1 MAFLQQISGGKCR
14 KAWIFIHT
22 KKHESISM
30 SRAKKHTLAQTVM
43 WFVNNETSKEVSLES
58 RQFCPFCIIDSSM
71 LCRMLQTSLFA
82 SSVLFDSAQSACN
95 RQNEGIHTDPITQ
108 QIFVKRCLS
117 SEDKNKRQPITGI
130 QKSSQVERYIVFIFI
145 LKIVSTQTKSDNACF
160 IVRNQNRARLKGIFP
175 TVRWLISVRV
185 IFSSIHQIDYI

>member
-1 MAFLQQISGGKCR
+1 MAFLQQISGGT
-14 KAWIFIHT
+14 HS
-22 KKHESISM
+22 H
-30 SRAKKHTLAQTVM
+30 KHTLAQTVM
-43 WFVNNETSKEVSLES
+43 WFVNNETTKEVSLES

-130 QKSSQVERYIVFIFI
+130 QKSSQVERYIVFISSIFI

-160 IVRNQNRARLKGIFP
+160 IVRNQNRAHLKGIFS
-175 TVRWLISVRV
+175 TVRWLISVGV